1 VRRAGALA
9 ILALATIAPAA
20 RGHEVL
26 HEIERGRATA
36 VRAFFADGE
45 PLAYA
50 AVEVYSPADPAV
62 PHQKGRTDRNGWVAF
77 VPDAPGAWR
86 VKIVDGSGHGLELEV
101 DVAPTSTA
109 TTDAPRT
116 PASLSPLA
124 FVLRPLV
131 GLAVIGAVFAV
142 LVVVRRRKGT
152 RP

>member
-1 VRRAGALA
+1 MRLFAAAV
-9 ILALATIAPAA
+9 ATLLFPVAVHA
-20 RGHEVL
+20 HEIL
-26 HEIERGRATA
+26 HELERGRATA
-36 VRAFFADGE
+36 VRAFFSDGE

-62 PHQKGRTDRNGWVAF
+62 PHQTGRTDRSGWVAF

-86 VKIVDGSGHGLELEV
+86 VKIVDDSGHGLE
-101 DVAPTSTA
+101 
-109 TTDAPRT
+109 T

-131 GLAVIGAVFAV
+131 GLAVVGAVFAV

-152 RP
+152 GP